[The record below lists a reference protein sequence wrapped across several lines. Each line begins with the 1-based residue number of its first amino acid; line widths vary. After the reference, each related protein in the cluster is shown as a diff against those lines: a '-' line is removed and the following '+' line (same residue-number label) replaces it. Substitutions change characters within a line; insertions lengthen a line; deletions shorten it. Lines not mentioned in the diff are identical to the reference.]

1 MSDKEETRVKWL
13 PLESNPEVINKY
25 VQNIGVN
32 TDMFEFTDIYGLDSE
47 LLAMVPRPCVAVLLL
62 FPVTKLVSILIIYFL
77 QVIFI
82 AFFLSN
88 YI

>member
-62 FPVTKLVSILIIYFL
+62 FPVTKLVSILIIYFFASYFYL
-77 QVIFI
+77 ILVT
-82 AFFLSN
+82 
-88 YI
+88 

>member
-62 FPVTKLVSILIIYFL
+62 FPVTKLVSILIIYFFASYFYL
-77 QVIFI
+77 IFVT
-82 AFFLSN
+82 
-88 YI
+88 

>member
-62 FPVTKLVSILIIYFL
+62 FPVTKLVSILI
-77 QVIFI
+77 
-82 AFFLSN
+82 N
-88 YI
+88 